1 MLRRAA
7 SVFPFVLATLV
18 APLCAQFPSLEQAT
32 RVFDCT
38 AGADTT
44 LSAMFDEVAKK
55 DVVFLGETHVDDVTH
70 QVEQRVLQELLR
82 RRQGR
87 VVLSMEMFERDVQ
100 GAVDDYLAGR
110 IDEATFR
117 ERARPWDNYDEAFR
131 PLIEIAK
138 AAKIPVVAANF
149 PSPLRRVFAMG
160 GGAEALAKLKP
171 EQRALIPAEIFPASD
186 AYWERVDRAV
196 RGHMGGGGGGTA
208 EERLYDTQNLWDNS
222 MGDAVAQALV
232 QHPDRLVLHIAG
244 GFHVAWHD
252 GTVAQFVR
260 RAPGRSCAVVSVLG
274 ASELHLAR
282 PERDRAQADWLVYSR
297 TLARNF
303 HDGNHAVEV
312 PAELRYRLELP
323 AQGENWPL
331 LVWLPDR
338 TTRTDDAMAT
348 WRALV
353 GEQAAVVVVEAPF
366 PELQPDLALG
376 GRYAFGDG
384 YRADYSRVAS
394 GLTAIVEYV
403 TRRGGADAK
412 RVVIAGAGDG
422 GAVVLWASLY
432 GEWLAAD
439 YVAIEP
445 NDLKRLGMEAL
456 PDLQPVAKSLHLLAA
471 DPEDARLQKVVADYG
486 KVGLTTTIAAL
497 HTTDVAAGIG
507 ARLGLPASPAVAG
520 DAVRSLQLV
529 VDTARAREWQQLH
542 VASLRRRG
550 VAAVALAPG
559 AAAGTGE
566 TMLLTVGGDGPWP
579 AKSFASGA
587 GIPLAG
593 GPFGGTTIVVLP
605 KGTSEADKLVWFEHE
620 QKKVLKRRSMFA
632 NIAVACADGEPS
644 LATVLTKLKGMGRS
658 RALIVPAAF
667 CVDAATMQALRAAA
681 GDAGDGM
688 DLAWLP
694 GLGAELATEAGHGR

>member
-1 MLRRAA
+1 
-7 SVFPFVLATLV
+7 
-18 APLCAQFPSLEQAT
+18 
-32 RVFDCT
+32 
-38 AGADTT
+38 
-44 LSAMFDEVAKK
+44 
-55 DVVFLGETHVDDVTH
+55 
-70 QVEQRVLQELLR
+70 
-82 RRQGR
+82 
-87 VVLSMEMFERDVQ
+87 
-100 GAVDDYLAGR
+100 
-110 IDEATFR
+110 
-117 ERARPWDNYDEAFR
+117 
-131 PLIEIAK
+131 
-138 AAKIPVVAANF
+138 
-149 PSPLRRVFAMG
+149 
-160 GGAEALAKLKP
+160 
-171 EQRALIPAEIFPASD
+171 
-186 AYWERVDRAV
+186 
-196 RGHMGGGGGGTA
+196 
-208 EERLYDTQNLWDNS
+208 
-222 MGDAVAQALV
+222 
-232 QHPDRLVLHIAG
+232 
-244 GFHVAWHD
+244 
-252 GTVAQFVR
+252 
-260 RAPGRSCAVVSVLG
+260 
-274 ASELHLAR
+274 
-282 PERDRAQADWLVYSR
+282 R

-456 PDLQPVAKSLHLLAA
+456 PDLKPLAKSLHLLAA
-471 DPEDARLQKVVADYG
+471 APEDARLQKVAADYQ
-486 KVGLTTTIAAL
+486 KVGLTTTIADLRTAS
-497 HTTDVAAGIG
+497 VAAEIG
-507 ARLGLPASPAVAG
+507 ARLGLPVAPAAG

-529 VDTARAREWQQLH
+529 VDTPRAREWQQLH

-559 AAAGTGE
+559 AAAGAGE

-632 NIAVACADGEPS
+632 NIAVACAEGEPS

-667 CVDAATMQALRAAA
+667 CVEATTMQALRAAA

-694 GLGAELATEAGHGR
+694 GLGAELASEAEHGR